1 MRLLGWFSKDDVK
14 MAWHIHKWAHHA
26 IFTSS
31 LTSVSSLLKLP
42 YYIFQDDNAT
52 RDLNEQL
59 DALKAHLDYVQDN
72 ITEAQTEIVD
82 LEVCKNIVEVL
93 CCTPVLII

>member
-1 MRLLGWFSKDDVK
+1 MSAFIQCG
-14 MAWHIHKWAHHA
+14 
-26 IFTSS
+26 
-31 LTSVSSLLKLP
+31 
-42 YYIFQDDNAT
+42 YYTFQDDNAT

-82 LEVCKNIVEVL
+82 LEVCRNIVEVL